1 MVSRK
6 VRVIN
11 ETGLHLKPAAYF
23 CKEALLFKSLVTFSF
38 GNTTANAKSVLSVLS
53 ACVQCGAEIEIVCD
67 GPDER
72 EALRSMCA
80 AVESGLGEQVD

>member
-23 CKEALLFKSLVTFSF
+23 CKEAGDVFFRKHNCQCKERSL
-38 GNTTANAKSVLSVLS
+38 
-53 ACVQCGAEIEIVCD
+53 
-67 GPDER
+67 GPLRLR
-72 EALRSMCA
+72 EVRR
-80 AVESGLGEQVD
+80 

>member
-23 CKEALLFKSLVTFSF
+23 CKEV
-38 GNTTANAKSVLSVLS
+38 
-53 ACVQCGAEIEIVCD
+53 
-67 GPDER
+67 R
-72 EALRSMCA
+72 EVRR
-80 AVESGLGEQVD
+80 

>member
-23 CKEALLFKSLVTFSF
+23 CKEGNGASFETGRLFL
-38 GNTTANAKSVLSVLS
+38 
-53 ACVQCGAEIEIVCD
+53 
-67 GPDER
+67 
-72 EALRSMCA
+72 
-80 AVESGLGEQVD
+80 